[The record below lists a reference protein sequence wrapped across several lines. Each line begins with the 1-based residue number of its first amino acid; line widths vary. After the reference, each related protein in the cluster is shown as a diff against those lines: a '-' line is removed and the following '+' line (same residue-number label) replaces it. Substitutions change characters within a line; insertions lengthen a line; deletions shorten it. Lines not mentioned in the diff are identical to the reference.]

1 MKIFESGGIVPSAR
15 GFMSH
20 SMMPAMIQ
28 RVPSANSLSVTAVP
42 VGEYSTYSPT
52 SLRNAQVLS
61 QPATGSR
68 GFLSPGA
75 GGRPQMIERPGPEF
89 AGRAYMNLPG
99 LAFTHALN
107 SSAVRGGGLTL
118 AGL

>member
-20 SMMPAMIQ
+20 SMMPAIIQ
-28 RVPSANSLSVTAVP
+28 RVPSP
-42 VGEYSTYSPT
+42 I
-52 SLRNAQVLS
+52 SLRNAHVLS
-61 QPATGSR
+61 QPAPGSV
-68 GFLSPGA
+68 GFLSPRMN
-75 GGRPQMIERPGPEF
+75 GRPHRIERPGPEF

-99 LAFTHALN
+99 LALIHALS
-107 SSAVRGGGLTL
+107 SSALFGGDFTL